1 MRNAFCAAAAIV
13 IGATALV
20 GGSGSARAEV
30 KELKLGLQF
39 GLIYLPATV
48 AVEEKFMDKRAKEQG
63 LPGLNVEIKRFSGST
78 AMNDA
83 VISGNVDLGAY
94 GLPGLLIVWDKT
106 RGHQDVRGVAALGRN
121 AFIVVSNKPA
131 IKSLKDFTDDDRISL
146 PATNSPQAIL
156 LKMASDKLYGQP
168 NHFDKMMV
176 ALPHPDSVTALL
188 GGKEI
193 SGYVSTPPF
202 QQFLLRDKRIHAVA
216 TAKEILN
223 GEEATGVIVGGA
235 KKFVD
240 DNPKVAKAVFL
251 ALDDAMKFIR
261 ENKPRCADIYI
272 ESEKSKLSKED
283 VVAMMSDGSTEYDVA
298 PHGLKRFADFMK
310 KIGMM
315 GQSPNDW
322 KEAFFPTAYDRSG
335 S

>member
-1 MRNAFCAAAAIV
+1 MRKIFSAMAVVIV
-13 IGATALV
+13 GLSTA
-20 GGSGSARAEV
+20 SARAEV

-48 AVEEKFMDKRAKEQG
+48 AVEEKFIDKRAKEQG
-63 LPGLNVEIKRFSGST
+63 LPGLDVTIQRFSGST

-106 RGHQDVRGVAALGRN
+106 RGRQDVRGVAALGRN
-121 AFIVVSNKPA
+121 AFIVVSNKPS
-131 IKSLKDFTDDDRISL
+131 IKTLKDFTDDDRISL

-188 GGKEI
+188 GGREI

-202 QQFLLRDKRIHAVA
+202 QQFLLRDSRIHAVA
-216 TAKEILN
+216 TAKEILD

-235 KKFVD
+235 RKFVD
-240 DNPKVAKAVFL
+240 DNPKVAKAVFM

-261 ENKPRCADIYI
+261 ENKPKSADIYI
-272 ESEKSKLSKED
+272 ESEKSKLSKDD

-310 KIGMM
+310 KIGML

-322 KEAFFPTAYDRSG
+322 KDAFFPTAYDRSG